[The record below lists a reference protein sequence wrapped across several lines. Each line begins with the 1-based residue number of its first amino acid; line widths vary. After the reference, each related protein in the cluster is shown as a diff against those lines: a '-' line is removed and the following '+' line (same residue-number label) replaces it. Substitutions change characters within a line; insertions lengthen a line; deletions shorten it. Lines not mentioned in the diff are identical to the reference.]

1 VVKMGQSS
9 KIVKKVLRYS
19 NRTVMLSVGTIIP
32 KNWNY
37 IVIEKLKETDK
48 ELILKIRPLNGEI
61 EKVLRDVEVSQ
72 KV

>member
-1 VVKMGQSS
+1 MGRSS

-48 ELILKIRPLNGEI
+48 ELILRIKPLNGEI
-61 EKVLRDVEVSQ
+61 QRVLENVEVSQ
-72 KV
+72 TIQR

>member
-1 VVKMGQSS
+1 MGQSS

-37 IVIEKLKETDK
+37 VVIEKLKETDK
-48 ELILKIRPLNGEI
+48 ELILRIKPLNGEI
-61 EKVLRDVEVSQ
+61 QRVLENVEVSQ
-72 KV
+72 TIQR

>member
-1 VVKMGQSS
+1 MGRSS

>member
-1 VVKMGQSS
+1 MGRSS

-48 ELILKIRPLNGEI
+48 ELILRIKPLNGEI
-61 EKVLRDVEVSQ
+61 QRVLENVEVSQ
-72 KV
+72 TI

>member
-1 VVKMGQSS
+1 MVKMGQSS